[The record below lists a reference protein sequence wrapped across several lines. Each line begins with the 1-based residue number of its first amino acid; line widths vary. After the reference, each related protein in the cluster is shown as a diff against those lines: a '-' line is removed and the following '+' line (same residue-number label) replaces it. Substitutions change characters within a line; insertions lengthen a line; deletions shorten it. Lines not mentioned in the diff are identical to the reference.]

1 MAVKDLRRQPERQM
15 IRLRALGQ
23 CVIEIGENR
32 IGPDAEILFALQLY
46 LAIERGKR
54 VGRGAIASLF
64 WPATPETRAAHS
76 LRQSVYRLK
85 ALGASVES
93 NRSHIW
99 APRECVTADH
109 FPILD
114 ATEGGR
120 VVEIAEETSG
130 TFLPGYAPTFSA
142 PFAEWIDRQRDIV
155 DSAIRRV
162 LVGAVA
168 AKKSRGEWSAVEAI
182 AGRILAIDPLNEE
195 ATLASA
201 QAMALHGGKVQA
213 LAMLDRYLKEIGPDA
228 REIRLPAS
236 VLRRRIADA
245 QHIDRSHP
253 VTDPPFT
260 GRAEEVSELLHALEL
275 ALGGQGS
282 ACVFWGEPGMGKTR
296 LAHEFTRV
304 AQFERVQIVR
314 IGAQSNDERRPLSA
328 FVDVVPKLLNLPG
341 AIGCSPDS
349 MQYLRRLIEHN
360 TKDTMPTPDTREAA
374 FLYASIRRSVF
385 DLIDAVASEKCLILI
400 FEDVHW
406 LDAASWEIIS
416 EAIPWLATRRALLVM
431 TSRVPDAERKKGIT
445 ELPSLHRRH
454 LRPLGDTASRK
465 LLDGLLQLRGGAVR
479 EDLAEWCAATGGGNP
494 YYLSELALHGLREGG
509 SGSHGYRL
517 PASLATLISERIS
530 LLRPISL
537 RVLQAC
543 AVLGKNSMLERLET
557 VLQQRRIDLLDA
569 FEELENH
576 GLIISD
582 GARVQSKHDLL
593 SQAALARLT
602 GLSLRLLH
610 HHAALVLED
619 DVDRPQSVAALWE
632 CAEHWLQAGEVG
644 RALRFL
650 RSCAH
655 QAVEIGL
662 PTEAAELL
670 EKAVELTGT
679 TKERI
684 EVLGELVSALR
695 IGGQW
700 HRLLAVLDDVLQL
713 HFSENSQCQ
722 NIHDDNELLVL
733 EASYRTSQDP
743 MQIFIRLKACVA
755 SSSASSEHRVRAAL
769 WATMLGDNL
778 ALAAD
783 THEVYDQI
791 GPYLE
796 MAGLEALGHQ
806 VKIIYHTVFG
816 DYDVAECSARA
827 SVLLARQSKNPEMVV
842 RSLFHS
848 SVAFRMLGFS
858 SDAIIH
864 GTEAYEIAEKQHLGT
879 AACSVANTM
888 AWTYLLRDELVR
900 ANEWVDRANHWLPL
914 LQDPSAIY
922 NVLAT
927 RAHLAFSRGDYADA
941 SWLQE
946 KARQV
951 MGKRMPARSEAHFLS
966 LGIQL
971 KLASTGE
978 APSSIEVQQLLNL
991 HYQTRIL
998 PDHDT
1003 IIVGLYASLDAVGQ
1017 PEKGSMLIADYVS
1030 RYRRERSPLTSA
1042 LKRIMKS
1049 NVFNSAIS
1057 LEDAQWRKNPAT
1069 TLKSADETNS

>member
-1 MAVKDLRRQPERQM
+1 M
-15 IRLRALGQ
+15 IKLRALGQ

-32 IGPDAEILFALQLY
+32 VGPDAELLFALQLY

-54 VGRGAIASLF
+54 IGRSALVALL
-64 WPATPETRAAHS
+64 WPDTEETRAAHS

-85 ALGASVES
+85 ALGARVES
-93 NRSHIW
+93 NRSHVW
-99 APRECVTADH
+99 VPRECVNADF

-114 ATEGGR
+114 ATDNGR
-120 VVEIAEETSG
+120 VENLVEEAPG
-130 TFLPGYAPTFSA
+130 TFLPGYAPTFSS
-142 PFAEWIDRQRDIV
+142 PFGEWIDLQRDIV
-155 DSAIRRV
+155 DSAIRR
-162 LVGAVA
+162 LLIAAVV
-168 AKKSRGEWSAVEAI
+168 AKRSRGEWSAVEAI
-182 AGRILAIDPLNEE
+182 AGRILSIDPLNEE
-195 ATLASA
+195 ATLAAA
-201 QAMALHGGKVQA
+201 QAKALHGGKVQA
-213 LAMLDRYLKEIGPDA
+213 LAILDRYLKEIGPDA

-245 QHIDRSHP
+245 QHIDRAHP

-260 GRAEEVSELLHALEL
+260 GRAEEMTDLLNSLAL

-282 ACVFWGEPGMGKTR
+282 ACVVWGEPGMGKTR
-296 LAHEFTRV
+296 LSHEFTRV
-304 AQFERVQIVR
+304 AQLERVQIVR

-406 LDAASWEIIS
+406 LDAASWEVIS
-416 EAIPWLATRRALLVM
+416 EAIPWLATRRVQLVM

-509 SGSHGYRL
+509 SGSNGYRL

-593 SQAALARLT
+593 SQAALARLS

-610 HHAALVLED
+610 HHAALVLEG

-650 RSCAH
+650 RSCAR

-679 TKERI
+679 TRERI

-695 IGGQW
+695 AAGHW
-700 HRLLAVLDDVLQL
+700 ATVLVSAESIRALK
-713 HFSENSQCQ
+713 FKQ
-722 NIHDDNELLVL
+722 NADYQMHDEEELIYLEAKWKNGYAAQPLFDALLV
-733 EASYRTSQDP
+733 
-743 MQIFIRLKACVA
+743 CVA
-755 SSSASSEHRVRAAL
+755 SLSAPVEHRISAAL
-769 WATMLGDNL
+769 FALKLADNL
-778 ALAAD
+778 ALIDRA
-783 THEVYDQI
+783 HEI
-791 GPYLE
+791 FRKIELYLNSPGQQAQSE
-796 MAGLEALGHQ
+796 QLRMIYHSAFGDRDEALR
-806 VKIIYHTVFG
+806 
-816 DYDVAECSARA
+816 AARA
-827 SVLLARQSKNPEMVV
+827 LAALSRIAKEPAFII
-842 RSLFHS
+842 RSLANCA
-848 SVAFRMLGFS
+848 VAYRTLGRIPE
-858 SDAIIH
+858 ALMH
-864 GTEAYEIAEKQHLGT
+864 ATEAYELAEKHRFGGAACLAANTLSWTHLLAGDT
-879 AACSVANTM
+879 AAAQHWIARASRWLPDIQDQAAKTNVRFTEAHLSLRNGEFEKAEIQLQDCTKEKRANTHPRTEVGEL
-888 AWTYLLRDELVR
+888 ALRLQLNLIKDKKPTCEELAELER
-900 ANEWVDRANHWLPL
+900 LHTLTRTLSS
-914 LQDPSAIY
+914 QDLVMIGVHGALES
-922 NVLAT
+922 V
-927 RAHLAFSRGDYADA
+927 G
-941 SWLQE
+941 QCE
-946 KARQV
+946 KAQ
-951 MGKRMPARSEAHFLS
+951 
-966 LGIQL
+966 
-971 KLASTGE
+971 KL
-978 APSSIEVQQLLNL
+978 V
-991 HYQTRIL
+991 H
-998 PDHDT
+998 
-1003 IIVGLYASLDAVGQ
+1003 
-1017 PEKGSMLIADYVS
+1017 DYVVVH
-1030 RYRRERSPLTSA
+1030 RRERGA
-1042 LKRIMKS
+1042 L
-1049 NVFNSAIS
+1049 
-1057 LEDAQWRKNPAT
+1057 NPE
-1069 TLKSADETNS
+1069 LQEIIGQ